1 MSKNSKAN
9 RQRKIEKKRSQRQ
22 TPSKGRTGQRNH
34 SIGPSALTLWR
45 TMHLDYRLEETVSE
59 ALRVLQPDVW
69 QRDGQAVQRIEQA
82 PDIEAVLDLTP
93 GAMGLADVAW
103 SKRMRGFGPDAANP
117 IAARINSDWM
127 RAHAKDR
134 TGIQERWVS
143 ALRWCDDR
151 GVDAL
156 MSCWD
161 AFDDYGRSLASIV
174 LGFLGAHQSADR
186 IWACYQ
192 ETRSSSENL
201 FVGALW
207 GLIDLGDQRAADALV
222 ELLVK
227 YRVFYEKFGF
237 LSRAGDERV
246 LVPVLREVISGR
258 EEVRSDAMWALTG
271 IAHRMGRDVFQQVL
285 LGSPDAQ
292 ESHSSRIE
300 SLVDLVF
307 RYSQEDVEQHFEMF
321 YSKDAGSL
329 LSAAKYQDLI
339 S

>member
-22 TPSKGRTGQRNH
+22 TPPTGRTGQRHH
-34 SIGPSALTLWR
+34 SIGPSALMLWR
-45 TMHLDYRLEETVSE
+45 TMQLDYRLEETVGE
-59 ALRVLQPDVW
+59 ALRVFQPDVW
-69 QRDGQAVQRIEQA
+69 QRDGQAVRRIEQA

-93 GAMGLADVAW
+93 GVMGLSDVAW
-103 SKRMRGFGPDAANP
+103 SKRMRGFGTDAANP

-134 TGIQERWVS
+134 TGIQERLVS
-143 ALRWCDDR
+143 ALRWCDDS
-151 GVDAL
+151 GVNVL

-174 LGFLGAHQSADR
+174 LGLLGAHQSVDR
-186 IWACYQ
+186 IWASYQ

-207 GLIDLGDQRAADALV
+207 GLIDLDDQRAADALA

-227 YRVFYEKFGF
+227 QRVFYEKFGF

-258 EEVRSDAMWALTG
+258 EEDKTDAMWALTG
-271 IAHRMGRDVFQQVL
+271 IAHRMGRDAFHQAL
-285 LGSPDAQ
+285 LGGPDAKA
-292 ESHSSRIE
+292 SHSSRVE
-300 SLVDLVF
+300 SIVELVL
-307 RYSQEDVEQHFEMF
+307 RYSQADVEKHFEMF

-329 LSAAKYQDLI
+329 LSAATEQHLL